1 MTVDA
6 SSAFFNLEILDSLS
20 ENSIREI
27 GESWSGFCSSA
38 EALLKVKG
46 DLSSSSEFV
55 SHAQILSKHGLES
68 LVQQHFLGLI
78 EVFFFQVTFSLGAA
92 DNYIYI
98 YIILFIC

>member
-46 DLSSSSEFV
+46 YLSSSSEFV

-78 EVFFFQVTFSLGAA
+78 EVFFSGHIFFGS
-92 DNYIYI
+92 
-98 YIILFIC
+98 C